1 MSLLWKKWTGRTG
14 SQLLS
19 VVWCWVVSSSCLI
32 IRQDVVVR
40 SGVVDLTCQAAG
52 EGQTMSPSQRRVG
65 GRKKKGSNK
74 AVEQNGG
81 DTGNRTLPTARMSF
95 WNVGQ
100 SPRVCIDDGRIVLRL
115 SSYSCTMCTKESAN
129 RRGSQ
134 IWTGAMISIFRHIT
148 VSISMT
154 LICVSAA
161 RHVIRTTCQTT
172 SKVGTKPL
180 ETFSTNSTI
189 LRK

>member
-1 MSLLWKKWTGRTG
+1 VLI
-14 SQLLS
+14 
-19 VVWCWVVSSSCLI
+19 VVVVEEVHGEDGLATVVSGLVLGCLLVLPDHQA
-32 IRQDVVVR
+32 RR
-40 SGVVDLTCQAAG
+40 CCPEWRCVDLTCQAAG

-134 IWTGAMISIFRHIT
+134 IWTGAMISVFRHIT

-154 LICVSAA
+154 ALFCVREACNKNHMPNYEQGGHQAS
-161 RHVIRTTCQTT
+161 
-172 SKVGTKPL
+172 
-180 ETFSTNSTI
+180 
-189 LRK
+189 